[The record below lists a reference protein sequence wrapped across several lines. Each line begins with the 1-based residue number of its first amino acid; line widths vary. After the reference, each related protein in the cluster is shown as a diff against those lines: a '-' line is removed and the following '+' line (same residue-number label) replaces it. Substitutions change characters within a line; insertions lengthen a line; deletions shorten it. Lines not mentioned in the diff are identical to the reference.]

1 MLVRPGGTN
10 MVPDEH
16 LAYAVAA
23 WARFNSEVSD
33 DLLRAL
39 SGAFA
44 LVAAAD
50 GELATSEVDGFITL
64 LREKESVFSNLDFD
78 ALEGNFRE
86 LADALIANPDDGR
99 LRALDCVAGV
109 RGDAA
114 KSELVRSAAQ
124 IALAADGRVRGP
136 EEAAVR
142 EVSRVLGLD
151 GA

>member
-1 MLVRPGGTN
+1 
-10 MVPDEH
+10 MVTDEH

-23 WARFNSEVSD
+23 WARFNAEISD

-50 GELATSEVDGFITL
+50 GELATAEVNEFMRL
-64 LREKESVFSNLDFD
+64 LREKESVFASVDFD
-78 ALEGNFRE
+78 ALEGSFRE

-109 RGDAA
+109 RGDPT
-114 KSELVRSAAQ
+114 KSELVRGAAA
-124 IALAADGRVRGP
+124 IALAADGRMRAP

-142 EVSRVLGLD
+142 EVERVLGLD
-151 GA
+151 ET